1 MGTTVTGEAALGQIP
16 TSQLYSGTIGA
27 AAVPDAQ
34 KRWIEFTHPEF
45 RIQKPKWLV
54 STEVYSGAIMDPEK
68 LPRYLV
74 QRAIAEHTKAF
85 EERMRTVDYTNHFAT
100 VVDGLSGMMF
110 AVEEE
115 ATRTYT
121 NESGFGLGDPDDPK
135 TPMGQLWQHATP
147 DGEGW
152 LMVFKQLMI
161 ALCVTHVQWML
172 VYTGP
177 TADGSPGAPMLKSI
191 SPLAVPNWRY
201 RENVLVE
208 ALVEEDVDARE
219 SMQQDPDLIVRQFM
233 HYTTD
238 GFQRYQLE
246 KRESQ
251 PEWPGNLIT
260 INAETG
266 GIENVDYGFY
276 HFVSPTG
283 VPALPIFPCKL
294 PMRRDV
300 GYLWARKALSIFNME
315 SMRDALIRNANTPRL
330 GVGGTRSEYEATVD
344 DIAAGASVVHMPN
357 GSTHRP
363 EFFGPSPDSVNTA
376 NATLERKVEEFFN
389 TAHQAYG
396 ESARQRTATEAKQDV
411 AKGAGAFLNLT
422 KGALDD
428 AENGAA
434 WRIAQILY
442 PNEPKHWFVYRV
454 ERSDN
459 FLPPDP
465 DVSIE
470 RLQKRVLGTDRPV
483 PTGVDAKI
491 AAAQQIVAWQGLPAN
506 DDQITADIKARE
518 LIDLLESQAIT
529 PPPQVQAYVMALRL
543 VAIGKI
549 DLKTA
554 EDILTTAEAKQALD
568 DMVTA
573 AEQAA
578 EAKAR
583 MAESLPATTAAGKL
597 PRGDLMEKDASLDE
611 GTRPTGVSSEVP
623 RSEAEASL

>member
-1 MGTTVTGEAALGQIP
+1 MGTTVTGEASLGQIP

-34 KRWIEFTHPEF
+34 KRWVEFTHPEF

-54 STEVYSGAIMDPEK
+54 ATEVYSGAIVDPEK

-100 VVDGLSGMMF
+100 VVDGLAGMMF

-115 ATRTYT
+115 ATRIFVD
-121 NESGFGLGDPDDPK
+121 EQGHGLGDPDDPD
-135 TPMGQLWQHATP
+135 TVMGQLWQHATP

-152 LMVFKQLMI
+152 LMVFKQLMV
-161 ALCVTHVQWML
+161 ALCVTHRQWVL
-172 VYTGP
+172 TYTSP
-177 TADGSPGAPMLKSI
+177 TGAPMLKTI

-201 RENVLVE
+201 KQNMLVE
-208 ALVEEDVDARE
+208 VLVEEDVDARE

-233 HYTTD
+233 HYTTG

-276 HFVSPTG
+276 SFVSPTG
-283 VPALPIFPCKL
+283 DPALPIFPVSL
-294 PMRRDV
+294 PMKRDV
-300 GYLWARKALSIFNME
+300 GYLWARKALAIFNME

-330 GVGGTRSEYEATVD
+330 GLGGTRTEFEKTAD
-344 DIAAGASVVHMPN
+344 DVAAGKALVHMPN
-357 GSTHRP
+357 SSTHKP
-363 EFFGPSPDSVNTA
+363 EYFAPSPDSVKIA
-376 NATLERKVEEFFN
+376 NETLERKVEEFFN

-434 WRIAQILY
+434 WRIAQIL
-442 PNEPKHWFVYRV
+442 EPKNPKVWFTYRV

-506 DDQITADIKARE
+506 DDQVEADVKSRE
-518 LIDLLESQAIT
+518 LIDLLESQALT
-529 PPPQVQAYVMALRL
+529 APPQIQVYVMGLRL
-543 VAIGKI
+543 AALGK
-549 DLKTA
+549 
-554 EDILTTAEAKQALD
+554 LTLDEAEALLSDADAKAALD
-568 DMVTA
+568 DMRTA
-573 AEQAA
+573 ADAAA
-578 EAKAR
+578 EAKR
-583 MAESLPATTAAGKL
+583 RQAEALPSMTAGGRGGL
-597 PRGDLMEKDASLDE
+597 PRGDLLEKDANLDE
-611 GTRPTGVSSEVP
+611 GTRPTGVSQEVSRAEAESEV
-623 RSEAEASL
+623 